1 MEVAYKVFN
10 DPIHGH
16 IELHPL
22 LVKIIDTPQF
32 QRLRNIK
39 QLGGA
44 YYVFPG
50 ASHNRFEHSIGVA
63 YLAGEL
69 ANSLQKKQPELN
81 IDDRDILCVQIAG
94 LCHDLGHGPFSH
106 LFDGMFIPEARKRQG
121 QDSKDKKKWTHEQ
134 ATLTMFDHLIEKNV
148 LELEKV
154 KDWQVLS
161 NEKDFIKEL
170 IVGKQADADQPK
182 RMGPYK
188 KKSFLYDIVANKT
201 NGIDVDKFD
210 YFARDCH
217 HLGIKNNFDHHRF
230 IKFARVCDVDK
241 GKEEVGNVYDFF
253 HTRNCLHRRACQ
265 HKVKNIV
272 ETMIT
277 KAFVSA
283 DKHLKFKGSDGKM
296 RTMSTAIEDM
306 VAYTKLTDNVF
317 EQILFSTSTELTEA
331 REILENILHRRLYK
345 CVGQFYSA
353 NEIKATE
360 VCVCVCVINMDYG
373 MGTENPIDHLR
384 FYNKRDP
391 NRAIMIPQGQVST
404 LIPGHFQEWLI
415 QVYCKRTDEESLRT
429 ARERF
434 ELWCNA
440 LVIIYCLQFIA
451 PCGSIFSN

>member
-1 MEVAYKVFN
+1 
-10 DPIHGH
+10 
-16 IELHPL
+16 
-22 LVKIIDTPQF
+22 
-32 QRLRNIK
+32 
-39 QLGGA
+39 
-44 YYVFPG
+44 
-50 ASHNRFEHSIGVA
+50 VA

-106 LFDGMFIPEARKRQG
+106 LFDGMFIPEARKRQAFRK
-121 QDSKDKKKWTHEQ
+121 QNILLRLNDNAMVANNRIQRT
-134 ATLTMFDHLIEKNV
+134 TLPTNVCTTVDLLHLPFFEN
-148 LELEKV
+148 L
-154 KDWQVLS
+154 LS
-161 NEKDFIKEL
+161 DLTILNTQPQLPGISFSL
-170 IVGKQADADQPK
+170 DQPINGETK
-182 RMGPYK
+182 QEPVK
-188 KKSFLYDIVANKT
+188 VIVHYHVNVF
-201 NGIDVDKFD
+201 ILSVPRF
-210 YFARDCH
+210 RDCH

-241 GKEEVGNVYDFF
+241 GKEAKEKQICTKEQEVGNVYDFF

-360 VCVCVCVINMDYG
+360 KSMTVLTLFPLSFQEEIGEKLAGEKDIDRTSNYLIVKVINMDYG

-434 ELWCNA
+434 ELWC
-440 LVIIYCLQFIA
+440 
-451 PCGSIFSN
+451 